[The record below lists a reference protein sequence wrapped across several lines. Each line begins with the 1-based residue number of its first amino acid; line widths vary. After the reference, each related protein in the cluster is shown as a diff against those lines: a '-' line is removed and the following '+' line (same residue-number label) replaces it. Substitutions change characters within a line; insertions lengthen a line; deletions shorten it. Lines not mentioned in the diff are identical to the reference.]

1 MQQLLFLFEM
11 FQLTIMMLLFS
22 RFMYYSKAKKAKI
35 ENCSLFSSAARLEPA
50 ELTV

>member
-1 MQQLLFLFEM
+1 MQQLLFLFEI

-22 RFMYYSKAKKAKI
+22 RFMYYSKAKI

-50 ELTV
+50 ELMV